1 MYPVNQVIL
10 GGESMFNNIDDIDT
24 QIQKMEAYRQKLKQL
39 KDTPKSL
46 IWDRIDAEI
55 SPLSSEQKNRLLQNK
70 EYLDTYNEIQSL
82 VQLEILNLV
91 KGKIENT
98 ERGRELLNR
107 QLNIVRSIKG
117 KIIEETNREME
128 LFNKFKDKN
137 INFMFYD
144 DLRKLKNYAYDK
156 IKEYSKIHPNTSYDE
171 FLKSDL

>member
-128 LFNKFKDKN
+128 LFNKFK
-137 INFMFYD
+137 
-144 DLRKLKNYAYDK
+144 
-156 IKEYSKIHPNTSYDE
+156 EYSKVHPNTSYDE